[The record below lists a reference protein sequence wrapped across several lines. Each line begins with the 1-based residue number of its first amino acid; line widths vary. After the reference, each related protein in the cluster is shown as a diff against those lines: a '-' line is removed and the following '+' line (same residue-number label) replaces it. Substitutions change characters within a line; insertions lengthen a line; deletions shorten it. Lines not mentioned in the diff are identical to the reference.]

1 MESDIRAE
9 QGFYR
14 HRNGTPVAV
23 YRSGDRLVH
32 KVGDQPPAY
41 VTPDWEEKF
50 LSYCKGGYASEE
62 YWEARKTGQWWD
74 HMRVG
79 DNRPPVGVDAIT
91 AELDELRYVVNDMVK
106 DGPAKSEHDA
116 NKAANLKSRIDM
128 LIKSLDVELEALAAP
143 HQREINRL
151 EAKKQTFYDE
161 INDMRAKYG
170 SVLDAA
176 KVAVG
181 NLVERVVGPFL
192 LRKREEQRAAGQVQI
207 TRGGKEKDV
216 ATNVGPSGAKIGLR
230 SVWTGEIVDYDQ
242 ALAAFKDNEKVR
254 RLIQELANA
263 AARSTAKTP
272 VPGIEFIRKDKVQ

>member
-1 MESDIRAE
+1 
-9 QGFYR
+9 
-14 HRNGTPVAV
+14 
-23 YRSGDRLVH
+23 
-32 KVGDQPPAY
+32 
-41 VTPDWEEKF
+41 
-50 LSYCKGGYASEE
+50 
-62 YWEARKTGQWWD
+62 
-74 HMRVG
+74 MRVG

-116 NKAANLKSRIDM
+116 NKAANLKSRIDV

-181 NLVERVVGPFL
+181 IGRRVVGPFL

-207 TRGGKEKDV
+207 TRGGKER
-216 ATNVGPSGAKIGLR
+216 T
-230 SVWTGEIVDYDQ
+230 
-242 ALAAFKDNEKVR
+242 
-254 RLIQELANA
+254 
-263 AARSTAKTP
+263 
-272 VPGIEFIRKDKVQ
+272 